1 MFAFHEDWDYEGC
14 ACAKVL
20 KAVHGLRQARSVLM
34 LAYVDDYLIATDSK
48 EWYDTFV
55 LAFHSSALRV
65 DAEKARSAKEEV
77 TSATTSTGDAELE
90 KLRRLSYGPYAPLN
104 PFPPRPDT
112 LTDAMPKLFD
122 LYGDKTHA
130 ALSKKS
136 NSSMKYEQMVLGQ
149 ALAYFHDAIVY
160 EEETVDL
167 PQNLPEAEY
176 TPFLEEL
183 WNRVLRGH
191 NTKKGV
197 YGLLCNRYTM
207 IGYRAMLKGDNE
219 DHGGAEVVRAKLAF
233 MEQKIY
239 AGTEGVVADTILTK
253 WLAEFDASKAKSVMT
268 VTAKQAAGAANR
280 AQRGDHRV
288 GGGRGGDRALPPNS
302 PGKGG
307 KAANP
312 RGKGKD

>member
-1 MFAFHEDWDYEGC
+1 M
-14 ACAKVL
+14 KIQ
-20 KAVHGLRQARSVLM
+20 QAE
-34 LAYVDDYLIATDSK
+34 SK
-48 EWYDTFV
+48 QHDLQAQLLTEQT
-55 LAFHSSALRV
+55 SALRA
-65 DAEKARSAKEEV
+65 DAEKARSAKDEV

-90 KLRRLSYGPYAPLN
+90 KLRRLPYCPYAPVN
-104 PFPPRPDT
+104 PFPTHPDT

-130 ALSKKS
+130 TLSKKS
-136 NSSMKYEQMVLGQ
+136 NSSMKYEQMVLGP
-149 ALAYFHDAIVY
+149 ARAYFHDAIVY
-160 EEETVDL
+160 QEATVDL
-167 PQNLPEAEY
+167 LQNLPEAEY
-176 TPFLEEL
+176 TPFLDEL

-207 IGYRAMLKGDNE
+207 IGYRAMLEGDNE
-219 DHGGAEVVRAKLAF
+219 AHGGAEVVRAKLAF

-280 AQRGDHRV
+280 AQRGDHRLGGTNSWRLVMDFRWMNEFCVKSKCKMETLKKLRRLASQGDWRFTFDLKDGYHAV
-288 GGGRGGDRALPPNS
+288 GIDP
-302 PGKGG
+302 
-307 KAANP
+307 
-312 RGKGKD
+312 DFQEFM